1 MYLRVARKPACR
13 VRRCRFV
20 GPRRAT
26 TVCIDTPTYSKIMH
40 QNFRLLAAPCARRPL
55 SCAITTALGL
65 LCASPALAQPS
76 EATLKETTVT
86 GSVSVIEEA
95 REVAK
100 LGSLTMDKP
109 MAGSVLEREEI
120 DSIKSASAL
129 TELMSRVPGV
139 SKSRN
144 MRISAG
150 GKNYTDNRVDGLRVS
165 PTGTYTFVDE
175 TNGSDIERIEF
186 INGPGSVLQSSYAIG
201 GTINV
206 ITRDPPKKREF
217 SVSQEAGSSDFYRT
231 DLSGGA
237 TLDNGFGYVFDA
249 NVKRDKAWRERA
261 GDDRDAFSIKLG
273 GKPDAASSLYA
284 RLEYLNDESFYPG
297 QLTQAQFDANWQQ
310 AQPGVYGR
318 GEKQYVTPSIY
329 YQRAVGDKGE
339 LVLAASRRVVDSTTF
354 GNTATYTTF
363 SNTIGVSQQT
373 VTSAQALYRQD
384 FEIMK
389 SRLDV
394 GVEYLE
400 SVSDSTQY
408 ANTFSAAQALL
419 GNFAKGALN
428 TKSNNSESTEKA
440 VTPFVN
446 YEFSAT
452 DKLRLHLGVRAD
464 SVDYAVNDRSTA
476 NKDNAKSFSKAV
488 PKLGATYEF
497 NPNHLMWVSYAEG
510 FLAPSVTTLLGSG
523 TVGNLTNYVPAADL
537 LPEEMKTYEI
547 GFRGYLPASKLRYDV
562 TLYQTDIVNMVLQR
576 DCLAAEKCF
585 RMNENVGEMT
595 AKGIE
600 TGLSASATPWLD
612 LGVSHTL
619 AFANYGY
626 YKSATYDYTGKSNN
640 FTPKHHLNLRATF
653 KPAPGWRA
661 ELEANYESEYYLDA
675 ANSKAVSQPAIYNL
689 RVSYADPGKR
699 WSAWLHLLN
708 LANTKYATRL
718 SGSAAAWTYNDGY
731 TPLTVRAGVQYKF

>member
-1 MYLRVARKPACR
+1 MSQHSCL
-13 VRRCRFV
+13 F
-20 GPRRAT
+20 G
-26 TVCIDTPTYSKIMH
+26 
-40 QNFRLLAAPCARRPL
+40 APCARQPL
-55 SCAITTALGL
+55 SIAIAAALGL
-65 LCASPALAQPS
+65 LCTSHALAQPT

-86 GSVSVIEEA
+86 GTVSVIEEA
-95 REVAK
+95 REVSQ

-109 MAGSVLEREEI
+109 MAGSVLEREDIEL
-120 DSIKSASAL
+120 IKSASAL

-165 PTGTYTFVDE
+165 PTGTYSFVDE
-175 TNGSDIERIEF
+175 TNGGDIERIEF

-206 ITRDPPKKREF
+206 ITREPPKKREL
-217 SVSQEAGSSDFYRT
+217 SVSQEIGGHDFYRT

-237 TLDNGFGYVFDA
+237 TLDNGFGYVFDG
-249 NVKRDKAWRERA
+249 NIKRDNAWRERS
-261 GDDRDAFSIKLG
+261 GDNRDAFSVKFG

-284 RLEYLNDESFYPG
+284 RLEYLNDETFYPG
-297 QLTQAQFDANWQQ
+297 QLTQAQFDADWQQ

-318 GEKQYVTPSIY
+318 GEKRFVTPSIH

-354 GNTATYTTF
+354 GNTATYTSF
-363 SNTIGVSQQT
+363 SNSIGVSQQT
-373 VTSAQALYRQD
+373 VTSAQAIYRQD
-384 FEIMK
+384 FEVMK

-408 ANTFSAAQALL
+408 ANTFSIAQALL
-419 GNFAKGALN
+419 GNFAQGALN
-428 TKSNNSESTEKA
+428 TKSSNSESTETA
-440 VTPFVN
+440 STPFVN
-446 YEFSAT
+446 YEFSPA
-452 DKLRLHLGVRAD
+452 DKLCLHVGVRAD
-464 SVDYAVNDRSTA
+464 SIDYAVDDRSTA
-476 NKDNAKSFSKAV
+476 NKDNAKTFTKAV

-497 NPNHLMWVSYAEG
+497 NANNLMWVSYAEG
-510 FLAPSVTTLLGSG
+510 FLAPSVSTLLSSG
-523 TVGNLTNYVPAADL
+523 TVGNLKNYVPAADL

-547 GFRGYLPASKLRYDV
+547 GFRGYLPSSRLRYDV
-562 TLYQTDIVNMVLQR
+562 TVYQTDMTNMVLQR
-576 DCLAAEKCF
+576 DCFAAEKCY
-585 RMNENVGEMT
+585 RLNENVGEMS

-689 RVSYADPGKR
+689 RASYADPGKH

-718 SGSAAAWTYNDGY
+718 SGSAASWTYNDGY
-731 TPLTVRAGVQYKF
+731 APLTVRAGVQYSF